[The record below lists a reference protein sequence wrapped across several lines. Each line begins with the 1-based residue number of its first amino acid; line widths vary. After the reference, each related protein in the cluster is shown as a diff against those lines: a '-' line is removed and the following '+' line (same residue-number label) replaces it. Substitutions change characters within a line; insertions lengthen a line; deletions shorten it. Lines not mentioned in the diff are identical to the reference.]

1 MISLSEISK
10 IESKIDFPPVI
21 VDQTNCRISDIIRKN
36 QAGEQVMGVK
46 NLQFDYR
53 FDDKNADF
61 EKVNPF
67 SGLNF
72 DLDDVITLAERTGQA
87 VTDLQNRQGELKAQI
102 DQARSEE
109 PAFAAPAPQ
118 APAAPAAPATT

>member
-10 IESKIDFPPVI
+10 IESNIDFPPVI

-72 DLDDVITLAERTGQA
+72 DLDDVITLAERTGHA
-87 VTDLQNRQGELKAQI
+87 VTDLQNRQGEIKAQL
-102 DQARSEE
+102 DKAKSEE
-109 PAFAAPAPQ
+109 PTPAAPV
-118 APAAPAAPATT
+118 APAAPASPVTT